1 MSDTE
6 QGRCGVPESSATA
19 GSGAGAASP
28 AGVSRRAFLQ
38 SASATGYAALVGG
51 ATRAWS
57 LDAPSNPL
65 AHYPDRGWEEAY
77 RDLFRTDDSFV
88 FLCAPND
95 THNCLLR
102 AYVRNGVV
110 TRIGPSMR
118 YGEAT
123 DLEGNRSSHRW
134 DPRCCQKG
142 LALTRRFYGD
152 RRVRYP
158 MIRKGFKA
166 WVEQG
171 FPRNA
176 DGRPPA
182 DYLRRGW
189 DGWEKVSWE
198 RAAEIVA
205 QALQNI
211 AATYSGPDGAR
222 RLEAQGYDAESIEAM
237 QGAGT
242 QCLKFRGG
250 MPLLGVT
257 RVMALYRLAGSLALL
272 DAAIRGVGPDRAL
285 GGRGW
290 DNYSW
295 HTDLPPGHT
304 MVTGTQTVEFD
315 LHSVERAKLLLVW
328 GMNWITTKMPDAHWL
343 TEARLKGTKVVVIA
357 CEYSAT
363 ANKGDEV
370 IIVRP
375 GTTPALALGLC
386 HVLLREQRHDEAF
399 VKRFTDLPLLV
410 RMDTLKLLKASEL
423 AAPAPLAP
431 LTNFTRVMDEGETP
445 PAPGAQ
451 RAQHVPKAL
460 RESWGDGVVWDRRR
474 GAAVPLTR
482 DMVGAYF
489 DKAGLDPELEG
500 EVDVTLAG
508 GRQVKCRPVFDLVRQ
523 YVLDN
528 FSPETTE
535 QMTWAPRAAVERL
548 AREVADN
555 RGQTLIAVGMGPN
568 QFFNNDLKD
577 RTQFLLA
584 ALTGNIGRIGG
595 NIGSYAGNY
604 RIALFNGLPQYMN
617 ENPFDIELDPAR
629 PSRVRQYWRPESAH
643 YYNHEDHPLKV
654 GNRTFTGRT
663 HMPTPT
669 KSLWFANANSILGNV
684 KWHYNVVQNQL
695 PKMEMIAVNEWWW
708 STSCE
713 YADVVFAIDS
723 WAEMKQPD
731 VTASVTN
738 PFLQVFPRTPLP
750 RIFDTKGDGE
760 AVALVAGRLAAL
772 TGDRRFD
779 DYFRFIR
786 ENRVEVY
793 LQRIL
798 DMSSATKGY
807 RIDQLEA
814 KAREGV
820 PALMMTRTNPRHGGY
835 EQIQDSKPWY
845 TRTGRLEFY
854 RDEDEF
860 IHYGE
865 NLPVYREPIDSTF
878 YEPNV
883 IVGEPHPCFRHEEP
897 EVYGLGRDDL
907 SCEARQVRNVVKPW
921 REVTTTAHPLA
932 KDGYRFIFHT
942 PKYRHGS
949 HTTPIDTDMV
959 AVLFG
964 PFGDLYRRDKR
975 APFVTEGYV
984 DMHPLDAKELGIEDG
999 DYVWI
1004 DSDPSDRPYRGW
1016 KKGDPAYEVA
1026 RLLCRAR
1033 YYPGT
1038 PRGVTRMWFNMY
1050 AATPGSVKGARA
1062 RADGLAKSQDTNY
1075 QAMFRGGS
1083 HQSAT
1088 RGWLKPTLMT
1098 DTMARKELMGHAM
1111 GRGFLPD
1118 SHCPTGAP
1126 REAIVKITRAEPG
1139 GLGARGLWRPAAL
1152 GIRPG
1157 YERDGFKRFLE
1168 GGFVASGPK
1177 KG

>member
-1 MSDTE
+1 MD
-6 QGRCGVPESSATA
+6 RRKFLK
-19 GSGAGAASP
+19 AAS
-28 AGVSRRAFLQ
+28 AMGF
-38 SASATGYAALVGG
+38 GALVSSV
-51 ATRAWS
+51 TPAWG
-57 LDAPSNPL
+57 LDDLSNPL
-65 AHYPDRGWEEAY
+65 AHYPDRDWEKTY
-77 RDLFRTDDSFV
+77 RDLFKVDDSFV

-110 TRIGPSMR
+110 TRIGPTMG
-118 YGEAT
+118 YGQAT
-123 DLEGNRSSHRW
+123 DLQGNRTSHRW

-158 MIRKGFKA
+158 MIRKGFKQ
-166 WVEQG
+166 WVDKG
-171 FPRNA
+171 FPRGQ
-176 DGRPPA
+176 DGKPPA
-182 DYLRRGW
+182 QYFRRGW
-189 DGWEKVSWE
+189 DGWEKLTWDQ
-198 RAAEIVA
+198 AAEYVA
-205 QALQNI
+205 KTLHNVAT
-211 AATYSGPDGAR
+211 TYSGEAGAKK
-222 RLEAQGYDAESIEAM
+222 LAEQHYDEESIAAM
-237 QGAGT
+237 KGAGT

-257 RVMALYRLAGSLALL
+257 RVMAMYRMAGVLALL
-272 DAAIRGVGPDRAL
+272 DAKIRGVGPDKAL

-315 LHSVERAKLLLVW
+315 LHAVEHSNLVVVW
-328 GMNWITTKMPDAHWL
+328 GMNWITTKMPDSHWL
-343 TEARLKGTKVVVIA
+343 TEARIKGTKIVVIA

-386 HVLLREQRHDEAF
+386 HVLLREGLWDQKF
-399 VKRFTDLPLLV
+399 VQRFTDLPLLV
-410 RMDTLKLLKASEL
+410 RMDTLKLLMASDIDKTK
-423 AAPAPLAP
+423 PLAP
-431 LTNFTRVMDEGETP
+431 LSNFTTVLP
-445 PAPGAQ
+445 PGQAPPPPGVQ
-451 RAQHVPKAL
+451 QSQFVPAAL
-460 RESWGDGVVWDRRR
+460 REKWGDAVVWDRRR
-474 GAAVPLTR
+474 GAPAPLSR
-482 DMVGAYF
+482 DLVGERF
-489 DKAGLDPELEG
+489 DRAQLDPALEG
-500 EVDVTLAG
+500 HFEVTLADG
-508 GRQVKCRPVFDLVRQ
+508 KRVACRPVFDLVRQ
-523 YVLDN
+523 YIMDN
-528 FSPETTE
+528 YSPAATE
-535 QMTWAPRAAVERL
+535 EITWAPKAAVEKL
-548 AREVADN
+548 ACDIAAN
-555 RGQTLIAVGMGPN
+555 KGKTLLAVGMGPN

-584 ALTGNIGRIGG
+584 ALTANIGRVGG

-604 RIALFNGLPQYMN
+604 RIALFNGLPQYMM
-617 ENPFDIELDPAR
+617 ENPFDIELDPAKPAR
-629 PSRVRQYWRPESAH
+629 PKQYWRAESAH

-654 GNRTFTGRT
+654 GTKMFTGKT

-684 KWHYNVVQNQL
+684 KWHYNVVNNVL
-695 PKMEMIAVNEWWW
+695 PRMEMICVNEWWW

-723 WAEMKQPD
+723 WAELKQPD
-731 VTASVTN
+731 MTASVTN

-750 RIFDTKGDGE
+750 RIFDTRGDAE
-760 AVALVAGRLAAL
+760 AVALVAEKLARLS
-772 TGDRRFD
+772 GDNRFL
-779 DYFRFIR
+779 DYFRFVR
-786 ENRVEVY
+786 DGRMDAY

-798 DMSSATKGY
+798 SASSATKGY
-807 RIDQLEA
+807 QIGKLEA
-814 KAREGV
+814 DARKGV
-820 PALMMTRTNPRHGGY
+820 PALMMTRTSPRLGGY
-835 EQIQDSKPWY
+835 EQVEDSKPWY

-854 RDEDEF
+854 RDENEF
-860 IHYGE
+860 IEYGE

-883 IVGEPHPCFRHEEP
+883 IVGVPHPCFHNEEP
-897 EVYGLGRDDL
+897 EAFGVDRDDL
-907 SCEARQVRNVVKPW
+907 SCEVRQVRNVVKPW
-921 REVTTTAHPLA
+921 SEVAQTQHPLA

-942 PKYRHGS
+942 PKYRHGA

-964 PFGDLYRRDKR
+964 PFGDLYRHDQRM
-975 APFVTEGYV
+975 PFVTEGYV
-984 DMHPLDAKELGIEDG
+984 DINPADAKELGVEDG

-1016 KKGDPAYEVA
+1016 KKRDPAYKVA

-1050 AATPGSVKGARA
+1050 AATPGSMRGAEIRP
-1062 RADGLAKSQDTNY
+1062 DKLAKNPDTNY
-1075 QAMFRGGS
+1075 QAMFRSGS

-1098 DTMARKELMGHAM
+1098 DSLSRKELMGHAM
-1111 GRGFLPD
+1111 GQGFLPD

-1126 REAIVKITRAEPG
+1126 RESIVKITRAEPG
-1139 GLGARGLWRPAAL
+1139 GLHGRGLWRPAEL
-1152 GIRPG
+1152 GLRPG
-1157 YERDGFKRFLE
+1157 YENDAMKKYLKGDF
-1168 GGFVASGPK
+1168 AK
-1177 KG
+1177 KGG